1 MMSGQFD
8 DAEEGDDLLNLQTT
22 DAEFIHAMRAKMIL
36 FSEKSSQSP
45 ATKTSR
51 LYENP
56 AFQSDPNPAE
66 SERTSDTDNVMAGDE
81 RNREYC
87 EEQDDDD
94 DLYDLIEDEEDLK
107 TIGGSSSKSLS
118 HLSEAGASR
127 INLTSKNMSHSVS
140 NAVTKMHH
148 LESTKRKSHTGRDD
162 RATSE
167 QCLDPRTRLILF
179 RMLSNGFLELI
190 DGCLSTGKEANVY
203 YAKAGRTAG
212 WVTGSAGSG
221 DRDGSMSHKSHASD
235 VTFAPLVS
243 PDITEYAIKI
253 YKTSI
258 LVFKDRDKYVSGEH
272 RWRKGYCEFIEAD
285 VFFHSC
291 YFCLKQRSCFPHI
304 LLLFF
309 VKNSTKGKSNPRK
322 MVKVWAEKEM
332 RNYRRIHNAKIPCP
346 APILLKS
353 HVLIME
359 FLGENGWPSPRIR
372 DAGLSEKRLREAY
385 VQTIVIMRRMFQ
397 RCKLVHGD
405 LSEYNLLWHKNE
417 VYVIDVSQSVESDH
431 PSALDFLRKDAA
443 NVNDFFK
450 KAGNLNVMTTRQLF
464 EFVTSTVIEDIPEA
478 ESAALDSIM
487 EHVDSNAL
495 LMEKA
500 SENER
505 RALDQQESV
514 DEAVFMSQF
523 LPRSLN
529 QVADYDVG
537 KIEEGDVEETY
548 AHAVAALTGN
558 EDVVEAVAKKT
569 GVDVGSKSTRVLFA
583 TNVVDGNA
591 GTNDDEDNENSAE
604 EESDDESESGG
615 LECEEDSSSESGEK
629 KFVKAAMTPEEV
641 AAAKEEEKA
650 RRKANKKA
658 VKEAQSEKRMNKIKK
673 KDKQRAIKKTK
684 GNKKK
689 K

>member
-1 MMSGQFD
+1 M
-8 DAEEGDDLLNLQTT
+8 
-22 DAEFIHAMRAKMIL
+22 
-36 FSEKSSQSP
+36 
-45 ATKTSR
+45 
-51 LYENP
+51 
-56 AFQSDPNPAE
+56 
-66 SERTSDTDNVMAGDE
+66 
-81 RNREYC
+81 
-87 EEQDDDD
+87 
-94 DLYDLIEDEEDLK
+94 
-107 TIGGSSSKSLS
+107 
-118 HLSEAGASR
+118 
-127 INLTSKNMSHSVS
+127 
-140 NAVTKMHH
+140 
-148 LESTKRKSHTGRDD
+148 
-162 RATSE
+162 
-167 QCLDPRTRLILF
+167 
-179 RMLSNGFLELI
+179 
-190 DGCLSTGKEANVY
+190 
-203 YAKAGRTAG
+203 
-212 WVTGSAGSG
+212 
-221 DRDGSMSHKSHASD
+221 
-235 VTFAPLVS
+235 
-243 PDITEYAIKI
+243 
-253 YKTSI
+253 
-258 LVFKDRDKYVSGEH
+258 
-272 RWRKGYCEFIEAD
+272 
-285 VFFHSC
+285 
-291 YFCLKQRSCFPHI
+291 
-304 LLLFF
+304 
-309 VKNSTKGKSNPRK
+309 
-322 MVKVWAEKEM
+322 
-332 RNYRRIHNAKIPCP
+332 
-346 APILLKS
+346 
-353 HVLIME
+353 
-359 FLGENGWPSPRIR
+359 
-372 DAGLSEKRLREAY
+372 
-385 VQTIVIMRRMFQ
+385 QTIVIMRKMFQ

-464 EFVTSTVIEDIPEA
+464 EFVTSTVIEDTPEA

-495 LMEKA
+495 LLEKA

-569 GVDVGSKSTRVLFA
+569 GVDVGSKSTHVLFA
-583 TNVVDGNA
+583 MNMVDGNA
-591 GTNDDEDNENSAE
+591 GTNDDEDDENSAE
-604 EESDDESESGG
+604 EESDDEYESGE

-629 KFVKAAMTPEEV
+629 KFAKAAMTPEEA